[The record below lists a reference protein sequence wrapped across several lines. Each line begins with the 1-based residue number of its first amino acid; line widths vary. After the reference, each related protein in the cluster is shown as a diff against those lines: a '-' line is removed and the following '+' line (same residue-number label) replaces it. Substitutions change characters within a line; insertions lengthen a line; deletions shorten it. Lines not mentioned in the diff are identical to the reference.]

1 MGESQTESWTF
12 MKPCSKNRK
21 RIAWLALDALDV
33 QPARDLRAHLEA
45 CEGCRRYLAEI
56 SGVTEKLNA
65 AQIEADI
72 RASES
77 FHQRVVG
84 ALRSEEM
91 ASAWEALLA
100 YLAGRLRHRR
110 VVLPVIGAAVV
121 VIAALSLFVQRRG
134 IPLPAPTGAQAVLKP
149 NVKREL
155 DPTISNYQ
163 MVANR
168 SLEELDELLTR
179 QGNRNPPPIPIY
191 TASTLPRANAPD

>member
-21 RIAWLALDALDV
+21 RITWLALDALDV
-33 QPARDLRAHLEA
+33 QQARDLRVHLEA

-65 AQIEADI
+65 GETEAGI
-72 RASES
+72 QASES

-84 ALRSEEM
+84 ALRSEET
-91 ASAWEALLA
+91 ASAWETLMA
-100 YLAGRLRHRR
+100 YLAGRLLHGR
-110 VVLPVIGAAVV
+110 VAWPVIGAAVV
-121 VIAALSLFVQRRG
+121 VIAALSLFVQRPG
-134 IPLPAPTGAQAVLKP
+134 NPLPAPTVAQPVLKP

-155 DPTISNYQ
+155 DPTFSNYL

-179 QGNRNPPPIPIY
+179 QGNRNPPQIPIY

>member
-1 MGESQTESWTF
+1 

-33 QPARDLRAHLEA
+33 QQARDLRAHLEA

-65 AQIEADI
+65 ADIEAGI
-72 RASES
+72 QASES

-84 ALRSEEM
+84 ALRSEET
-91 ASAWEALLA
+91 ASAWETLMA
-100 YLAGRLRHRR
+100 YLAGRLLHRR

-121 VIAALSLFVQRRG
+121 VIAALSLFVQRPG
-134 IPLPAPTGAQAVLKP
+134 IPLPAPTVAQPVLKP
-149 NVKREL
+149 NLKRDF
-155 DPTISNYQ
+155 DPTFSNYQ

-191 TASTLPRANAPD
+191 TASTLPRANAD

>member
-21 RIAWLALDALDV
+21 HIAWLALDALDV

-100 YLAGRLRHRR
+100 YLAGKLLHGR

-134 IPLPAPTGAQAVLKP
+134 VSLPVPTGGQAVLEL
-149 NVKREL
+149 NVNSGL

-179 QGNRNPPPIPIY
+179 QGNRNPPPIRNHLVVEIG
-191 TASTLPRANAPD
+191 RAHV

>member
-1 MGESQTESWTF
+1 

-33 QPARDLRAHLEA
+33 QQARDLRRHLEA
-45 CEGCRRYLAEI
+45 CEGCRRYLADI
-56 SGVTEKLNA
+56 SGVAEKLNA
-65 AQIEADI
+65 AEIEAGI
-72 RASES
+72 QASES

-84 ALRSEEM
+84 ALRSEET
-91 ASAWEALLA
+91 ASAWETLMA
-100 YLAGRLRHRR
+100 YLAGRLLHRR

-121 VIAALSLFVQRRG
+121 VIAALSLFVQRPG
-134 IPLPAPTGAQAVLKP
+134 IPLPAPTVAQPVLKP
-149 NVKREL
+149 NLKRDF
-155 DPTISNYQ
+155 DPTFSNYQ